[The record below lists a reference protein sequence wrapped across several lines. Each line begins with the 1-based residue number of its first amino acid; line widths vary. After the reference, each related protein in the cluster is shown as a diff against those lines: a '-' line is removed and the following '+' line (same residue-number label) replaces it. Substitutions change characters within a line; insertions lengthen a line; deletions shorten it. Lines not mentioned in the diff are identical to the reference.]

1 MNNKYDR
8 DLPQDFIEAET
19 AKSRRE
25 ARNLLGLIQQR
36 EHIKR
41 TRQQAIRAQYISPED
56 SF

>member
-8 DLPQDFIEAET
+8 DLPNDFVQAEI
-19 AKSRRE
+19 AKNRRE
-25 ARNLLGLIQQR
+25 ARNLLGLIQQK

-41 TRQQAIRAQYISPED
+41 TRQEAIRAQYISPED